1 MARCTVC
8 KRERTESMAVSCLGR
23 VSSPILQGFY
33 DFSLFSVDFNEMRY
47 FNFKWNWMGNFN
59 IWARTG
65 VIRKAEA
72 PFAAGFQLQPRTE
85 QRPCFYFVFVSVF
98 LSPLTLSLSFVVDT
112 VFVLFVFC
120 LWHWLCLLC
129 HRLCCVFFSCSTD
142 LSSACL
148 FLSHENALF
157 PQNGSICRKRGRN
170 IGIKQKILQGGQ
182 VANIGRLNLFWFD
195 IIWDKPQWKTNI
207 IICLWKCPNTSFI

>member
-1 MARCTVC
+1 MELNGKFQYLSQNWSNPKIRGSICCGFSAAAQNWTTSVFLFCLC
-8 KRERTESMAVSCLGR
+8 KC
-23 VSSPILQGFY
+23 
-33 DFSLFSVDFNEMRY
+33 
-47 FNFKWNWMGNFN
+47 
-59 IWARTG
+59 
-65 VIRKAEA
+65 
-72 PFAAGFQLQPRTE
+72 
-85 QRPCFYFVFVSVF
+85 F

-207 IICLWKCPNTSFI
+207 IICLWKCPNTSSMANTRRFYLDTSVQ